1 MRISYGI
8 SQTTKWTPSLAKIC
22 IIGREKYSGV
32 HMSIVVYFQSATTLR
47 NYVHLNNLISL
58 QAALK
63 CPCRYTCM
71 LTSICYCL
79 FAKIS
84 EKFCT
89 YMKILTHMSSEQWR
103 IQGATCW
110 NPLLFDDQ
118 CFWIGN
124 MDGTPFYTGLE
135 PPLKIGWIRRN
146 TSFVTFKLWISKPI
160 NPFIEAL
167 FSLLTIFRTCHN
179 YIDFVVKEERKI
191 TKGLS
196 DS

>member
-1 MRISYGI
+1 MHDVQWHMLDAFWGQDYFFQILGPLRFKECDTHRTQGTGFNVPNLTKKRYMRICK

-22 IIGREKYSGV
+22 IIGREKYRGV
-32 HMSIVVYFQSATTLR
+32 HMSIVVYFQSATNLR

-89 YMKILTHMSSEQWR
+89 YMKILTHMSSEQWW

-118 CFWIGN
+118 CF
-124 MDGTPFYTGLE
+124 
-135 PPLKIGWIRRN
+135 
-146 TSFVTFKLWISKPI
+146 
-160 NPFIEAL
+160 
-167 FSLLTIFRTCHN
+167 
-179 YIDFVVKEERKI
+179 
-191 TKGLS
+191 
-196 DS
+196 